1 VKEGEVGLSAAFRG
15 LVSTTALLLALHGAD
30 AAVAAQAK
38 QTAHQTPQPAQP
50 AQANSP
56 EGADQS
62 HRPQQA
68 KDQVS
73 FGIDVARIGLWKEAM
88 YRWEK
93 AVELDPKNAS
103 ARNNLAVAYEQTGEF
118 DEANAE
124 YEKALEIEPNNTY
137 IRQNYELFR
146 EAYERKKR
154 TDRRSGSN

>member
-1 VKEGEVGLSAAFRG
+1 LSSASRG
-15 LVSTTALLLALHGAD
+15 FVSTAALLLVLHSAN
-30 AAVAAQAK
+30 AATVAAQA
-38 QTAHQTPQPAQP
+38 ADDTPAPDAAKNAEP
-50 AQANSP
+50 SP
-56 EGADQS
+56 KES
-62 HRPQQA
+62 
-68 KDQVS
+68 KEQVS

-93 AVELDPKNAS
+93 AVELDPGNAS

-118 DEANAE
+118 DQANAE
-124 YEKALEIEPNNTY
+124 YERALEIEPDNTY

>member
-1 VKEGEVGLSAAFRG
+1 LSSALRG
-15 LVSTTALLLALHGAD
+15 FVSTAALLLALAYGGSVALGAQES
-30 AAVAAQAK
+30 AAPK
-38 QTAHQTPQPAQP
+38 PDK
-50 AQANSP
+50 
-56 EGADQS
+56 ADKGNNADS
-62 HRPQQA
+62 RDKKDHRPQQS

-73 FGIDVARIGLWKEAM
+73 FGIDVARIGLWQEAM

-103 ARNNLAVAYEQTGEF
+103 ARNNLAVAYEQTGDF
-118 DEANAE
+118 DQANTE

-154 TDRRSGSN
+154 TDRRSGSNSN